1 MVEWPSF
8 GVGARNVTFQSDLD
22 AMLRSDGQQVT
33 LRRVVGTT
41 NQANVDCTCRALVRG
56 YRADELAGGII
67 QGDSLV
73 ILSATDIER
82 AQWPGGQPVTSPP
95 NGLDVRVPK
104 KNDKIII
111 MGRPRNIEAADP
123 VYVDGQL
130 HRINVTVRG

>member
-1 MVEWPSF
+1 M
-8 GVGARNVTFQSDLD
+8 TFQSDLD
-22 AMLRSDGQQVT
+22 AMLAAFGQDVT
-33 LRRVVGTT
+33 LRRVTGTT

-73 ILSATDIER
+73 ILSATDIIA

-95 NGLDVRVPK
+95 TGLDVRVPRK
-104 KNDKIII
+104 GDKIVSA
-111 MGRPRNIEAADP
+111 GKVRNVEAADP
-123 VYVDGQL
+123 VYVDGDL